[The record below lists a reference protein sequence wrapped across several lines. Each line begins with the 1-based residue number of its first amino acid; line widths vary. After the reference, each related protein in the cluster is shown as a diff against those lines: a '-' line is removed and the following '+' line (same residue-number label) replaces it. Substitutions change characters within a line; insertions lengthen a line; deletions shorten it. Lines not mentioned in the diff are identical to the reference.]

1 MGEDMKMDKEYKQS
15 PGRPVTPGVRESTA
29 VYDHSRTAGQEMLG
43 KYVVIEPE
51 KVLGF
56 IENHKFLND
65 LLLQA
70 VQEIKVYFPSSELFL
85 EVKSD
90 VENREDTK
98 LVLSIC
104 PDSSPKE
111 AHSKL
116 KQLRKAWWFDASD
129 SSNDKLAINL
139 RYR

>member
-1 MGEDMKMDKEYKQS
+1 MSPVKPLVPVVKSRGMLYLFQSSRFNRAEMGEDMKMDKEYGQS
-15 PGRPVTPGVRESTA
+15 PGRPVTQGVRESTA

-104 PDSSPKE
+104 PDYSPE
-111 AHSKL
+111 
-116 KQLRKAWWFDASD
+116 
-129 SSNDKLAINL
+129 
-139 RYR
+139 

>member
-1 MGEDMKMDKEYKQS
+1 MDKEYEQP
-15 PGRPVTPGVRESTA
+15 PGRPVIPGVRESTA
-29 VYDHSRTAGQEMLG
+29 LYNHSRTAGQEILG
-43 KYVVIEPE
+43 KFEVIESA
-51 KVLGF
+51 KVLDF
-56 IENHKFLND
+56 IENHKFLNE

-70 VQEIKVYFPSSELFL
+70 EKEIKVYFPDSKLFL

-104 PDSSPKE
+104 PDYSPKE